1 VTLLIV
7 FVGII
12 AFCNL
17 LLLVSI
23 AVLALSVSR
32 LVSKSVMPAVGEV
45 QSTARKVNIIVDNV
59 SDRATKIMDIGEN
72 TARQV
77 SGKVVATTGLLEN
90 SAAAPIISISSV
102 IAGITKAVQVWRES
116 SAKSPTETGEVLVEV
131 DITKAA

>member
-1 VTLLIV
+1 
-7 FVGII
+7 
-12 AFCNL
+12 
-17 LLLVSI
+17 
-23 AVLALSVSR
+23 
-32 LVSKSVMPAVGEV
+32 MPAVGEV

-102 IAGITKAVQVWRES
+102 IAGITKAVQVWRGS

-131 DITKAA
+131 DTTKAA